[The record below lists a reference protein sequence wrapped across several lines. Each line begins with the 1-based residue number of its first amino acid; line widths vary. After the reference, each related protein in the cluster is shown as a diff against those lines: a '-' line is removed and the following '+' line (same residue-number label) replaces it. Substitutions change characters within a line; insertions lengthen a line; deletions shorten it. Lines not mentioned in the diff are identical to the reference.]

1 MYLARGG
8 GGVVDP
14 PVGSAPPALR
24 RDGESTSKGLIKVK
38 VLGVSGSCRGPHLLW
53 WVECPMHLLCG
64 NNTGD
69 FIHATACS
77 FGLCPR
83 VLR

>member
-24 RDGESTSKGLIKVK
+24 RDGESISKGLIKVK

-53 WVECPMHLLCG
+53 WVECPCTCCVGIILAISSTQRRVPLGCVL
-64 NNTGD
+64 
-69 FIHATACS
+69 AC
-77 FGLCPR
+77 
-83 VLR
+83 